1 MIACK
6 HARSIAG
13 SLTAAALMT
22 AIASPAMAHV
32 GDHAHS
38 TFFTGFLH
46 PLGGLDHLAAMI
58 AVGLWAA
65 IVGGQ
70 RIWIWPTAFV
80 GAMVIG
86 GILGHSGIDL
96 PMVEPAIAAS
106 VIVLGVAILAVSK
119 APTAAGVALIAVFGA
134 FHGHAHGAEAP
145 EGSWLGY
152 AAGFVIATVM
162 LHGIGLGAGQFLQ
175 TGAALKAARVIGGA
189 TAALGLV
196 LLLQ

>member
-1 MIACK
+1 MISCK
-6 HARSIAG
+6 RSRIIAG
-13 SLTAAALMT
+13 SLTTAALMT

-32 GDHAHS
+32 GDHTHS

-70 RIWIWPTAFV
+70 RTWIWPTAFV

-86 GILGHSGIDL
+86 GILGHSGIAL

-106 VIVLGVAILAVSK
+106 VVVLGLAIAVAFK
-119 APTAAGVALIAVFGA
+119 APTTIGVALIALFGMY
-134 FHGHAHGAEAP
+134 HGHAHGAEAP

-152 AAGFVIATVM
+152 AVGFVVATAL
-162 LHGIGLGAGQFLQ
+162 LHAVGVGAGQFLKSDS
-175 TGAALKAARVIGGA
+175 ALKAARVVGGA

-196 LLLQ
+196 LLVQ